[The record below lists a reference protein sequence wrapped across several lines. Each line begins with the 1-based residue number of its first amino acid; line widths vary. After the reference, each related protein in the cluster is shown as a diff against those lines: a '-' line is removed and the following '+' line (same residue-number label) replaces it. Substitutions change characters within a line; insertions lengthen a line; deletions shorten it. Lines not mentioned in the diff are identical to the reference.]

1 VSPVPYGIARL
12 RPEPSQDEQV
22 MNSKTLDQMH
32 TWMRCYQPR
41 PHARVQLVC
50 FPPEGASAGFYRSW
64 CCRLPVTVELLAV
77 QYPGRE
83 DRLHEACI
91 DDMQLLA
98 DRTTDALG
106 VVTPKA
112 LVLFGHGLG
121 ALLAFEVAL
130 RLEKRLAVG
139 AVRLFV
145 SGRAPCR
152 EPDHIRSSIA
162 DQTSPIGPYEL
173 TRCAQEFMNDA
184 AKSPALR
191 SDCRIS
197 AAYQPGADAK
207 LRSPIA
213 AYVGIDD
220 SMVSMDQVRRW
231 SHFTWG
237 DFRARSFPG
246 GQFYLKQNSGM
257 VVAEL
262 LRSLHLADKNPAVW
276 PAAS

>member
-1 VSPVPYGIARL
+1 
-12 RPEPSQDEQV
+12 

-50 FPPEGASAGFYRSW
+50 FPPEGASASFYRAW
-64 CCRLPVTVELLAV
+64 CCRLPATVELLAV

-91 DDMQLLA
+91 DDMHLLA
-98 DRTTDALG
+98 DRTADALG
-106 VVTPKA
+106 LPTTRS

-121 ALLAFEVAL
+121 AALAFEVAL
-130 RLEKRLAVG
+130 RLEKRLVART
-139 AVRLFV
+139 VRLFV
-145 SGRAPCR
+145 SGRGPCSEADDSRSGATDVAPSTGLY
-152 EPDHIRSSIA
+152 DLASS
-162 DQTSPIGPYEL
+162 
-173 TRCAQEFMNDA
+173 AQECMND
-184 AKSPALR
+184 PAILPAMH

-197 AAYQPGADAK
+197 AGYQPDAGVK

-213 AYVGIDD
+213 AYVGVDD
-220 SMVSMDQVRRW
+220 PTISMDQIRRW
-231 SHFTWG
+231 SNYTWG
-237 DFRARSFPG
+237 DFHARSFPG
-246 GQFYLKQNSGM
+246 NHFYLSQNSGM

>member
-1 VSPVPYGIARL
+1 
-12 RPEPSQDEQV
+12 

-41 PHARVQLVC
+41 HHARVQLVC
-50 FPPEGASAGFYRSW
+50 FPPEGASASFYRSW

-83 DRLHEACI
+83 DRMHEACI
-91 DDMQLLA
+91 DDMHLLA
-98 DRTTDALG
+98 DRTADALG
-106 VVTPKA
+106 VPTPRA

-121 ALLAFEVAL
+121 AALAFEVAL
-130 RLEKRLAVG
+130 RLEKRLA
-139 AVRLFV
+139 ARTVRLFV

-152 EPDHIRSSIA
+152 EADDSRSGLA
-162 DQTSPIGPYEL
+162 DQAPSTTDLYEL
-173 TRCAQEFMNDA
+173 ASTAQEFLND
-184 AKSPALR
+184 PAILPVLR

-197 AAYQPGADAK
+197 ADYRSAAGAK

-213 AYVGIDD
+213 AYVGSEDPT
-220 SMVSMDQVRRW
+220 VSMDQLRCW
-231 SHFTWG
+231 SNLTWG

-246 GQFYLKQNSGM
+246 DHFYLKQNGGM

-276 PAAS
+276 PSSS